1 MERRRR
7 QSEDERGGEGIAAA
21 YLVHWLTASGAVLG
35 FLALEAVIGGDLRA
49 AFGWLAIALV
59 VDAIDGPLARLIRIT
74 ETAPRYDGRILD
86 SVVDYL
92 TYVLVPAAMLLQPE
106 VMPHPHGLIAGVVIA
121 GASALYFA
129 DTKMKSAD
137 GWFNGFPALWNI
149 VLFHIVLFRPGEVV
163 SLAAIAVLIVLMF
176 APVRFVHPLRVR
188 ALRLLSVSLAIL
200 WLMAAGWSVWQKFQ
214 PDVIT
219 RSVLIVVGVYFFLLG
234 LLIRSKKQ
242 DE

>member
-1 MERRRR
+1 VERRRR

-106 VMPHPHGLIAGVVIA
+106 VMPHPHGLIAGAAIA

-149 VLFHIVLFRPGEVV
+149 ALFHIVLFRPGEVV
-163 SLAAIAVLIVLMF
+163 SLVAIAVLIVLMF